1 MSAVRAAFANKKA
14 DLIISGD
21 ATGTGAGA
29 VTLTLADTAVTPGSY
44 TNTNL
49 TVDSKGRITAAAN
62 GSGGGGA
69 STGTII
75 EDLACL
81 AVPSGFLPCYGQAVS
96 RTTYA
101 SLFSRI
107 GTSYGAGD
115 GSTTF
120 NLPIGEMNVV
130 SSGVASSYPASA
142 IACCTLQDGRI
153 FTISSTGCYLGTVGT
168 DTRITWVSTGT
179 NYPLAS
185 AGLTEMVV
193 LSDGRV
199 LCVGGDTSG
208 TRSALSWIATITG
221 DTVTFVAT
229 NNYPITIRL
238 FSLVLLQD
246 GRVLGIAG
254 NSSANVSNTYLGT
267 ISGNTVTWVAS
278 TAYPAGALSEN
289 STAVRIDGAVF
300 CSGGATGGSGGI
312 VNTYKGIVSGNTITW
327 TVQQPLPTGRNTHRS
342 FLLPNTEIAV
352 VGGVGVSY
360 VESPS
365 NNFISRQGVFNVNT
379 RYTLQG
385 DAATAY
391 TLWAYSGGRLWR
403 MSSADGSV
411 RFLSH
416 KLIAL

>member
-1 MSAVRAAFANKKA
+1 MSAVRTAFA
-14 DLIISGD
+14 STQVV
-21 ATGTGAGA
+21 AT
-29 VTLTLADTAVTPGSY
+29 
-44 TNTNL
+44 
-49 TVDSKGRITAAAN
+49 
-62 GSGGGGA
+62 SGGGGG
-69 STGTII
+69 TGVPVGTII

-81 AVPSGFLPCYGQAVS
+81 AVPTGFLPCYGQAVS
-96 RTTYA
+96 RSSYPA
-101 SLFSRI
+101 LFTKI
-107 GTSYGAGD
+107 GTSYGAGN

-130 SSGVASSYPASA
+130 SSSIASSYPASV

-153 FTISSTGCYLGTVGT
+153 FTISSTGCYLGTIGT
-168 DTRITWVSTGT
+168 DTQITWVSTGT

-185 AGLTEMVV
+185 AVFTEMVV

-221 DTVTFVAT
+221 NTVAFVAT

-238 FSLVLLQD
+238 FAIVLLQD

-254 NSSANVSNTYLGT
+254 NSLGNVSNTYLGT

-278 TAYPAGALSEN
+278 TAYPGGALSEN
-289 STAVRIDGAVF
+289 SAAVRRDGAVF
-300 CSGGATGGSGGI
+300 CSGGATGGGGGV
-312 VNTYKGIVSGNTITW
+312 VNSYKGVVSGNTITW
-327 TVQQPLPTGRNTHRS
+327 TAQQSLPTGRNTHRS
-342 FLLPNTEIAV
+342 FLLPNSEIAI

-360 VESPS
+360 IEYPS
-365 NNFISRQGVFNVNT
+365 NNFISRQGSFDVNT
-379 RYTLQG
+379 RYTLPG

-391 TLWAYSGGRLWR
+391 TLWTYSGGRLWR
-403 MSSADGSV
+403 PTSAAGSV

-416 KLIAL
+416 KLIAYQ